1 MGLLEVK
8 EARPSLE
15 QLTDDK
21 AELKTYIDHRFI
33 KNRVKELAEEALKK
47 LLSRVQ

>member
-1 MGLLEVK
+1 MGLLKVK

-21 AELKTYIDHRFI
+21 AELKIYIDRRFN
-33 KNRVKELAEEALKK
+33 KNRVKKLAEKALKK
-47 LLSRVQ
+47 LPS